1 MRRFL
6 GQRLWSLCGKAVYRS
21 LLRAPHSASAP
32 TSAENPVPGGFK
44 VVDSTGQSLAYVYG
58 PRSGFAMMKG
68 RTRTE
73 AMRRR
78 LLLAAVAISS
88 LSVAA
93 LANEW
98 GDQQAGDWGIRS
110 QRSHNTAFAYNPSRN
125 GLYLVFGCQKGQMTR
140 LVLDLENG
148 RFESSSVTYSIA
160 GGPETTSDWEI
171 DLSGMLAALVF
182 PGDVLAFV
190 GSLPN
195 SGKISMRVELQ
206 DGPSESAFDLN
217 GIDEVRQTLDDV
229 CKLNEARG
237 Q

>member
-1 MRRFL
+1 MRCHPLRRNRRMSLASACGGYVERLFTAHCFARL
-6 GQRLWSLCGKAVYRS
+6 IPRQRL
-21 LLRAPHSASAP
+21 RAR
-32 TSAENPVPGGFK
+32 PVPGGFK
-44 VVDSTGQSLAYVYG
+44 VVDSTGQSFAYVYG

-98 GDQQAGDWGIRS
+98 ADQQAGDWGIRS

-148 RFESSSVTYSIA
+148 RFEIFVRHLFCR
-160 GGPETTSDWEI
+160 WW
-171 DLSGMLAALVF
+171 
-182 PGDVLAFV
+182 PGDNQRLGNRSIRHV
-190 GSLPN
+190 GRPCFPRRRIGLRWQFAKL
-195 SGKISMRVELQ
+195 GKNFDARRVARWPQ
-206 DGPSESAFDLN
+206 QVRVRPKWDRRSASN
-217 GIDEVRQTLDDV
+217 
-229 CKLNEARG
+229 AR
-237 Q
+237 

>member
-6 GQRLWSLCGKAVYRS
+6 GQRLWRLCGKAVYRS

-58 PRSGFAMMKG
+58 PRSGFAMMKA

-88 LSVAA
+88 LSVAG

-98 GDQQAGDWGIRS
+98 ADQQAGDWGIRS
-110 QRSHNTAFAYNPSRN
+110 QRTHNTAFAYNPSRN
-125 GLYLVFGCQKGQMTR
+125 
-140 LVLDLENG
+140 
-148 RFESSSVTYSIA
+148 
-160 GGPETTSDWEI
+160 
-171 DLSGMLAALVF
+171 
-182 PGDVLAFV
+182 
-190 GSLPN
+190 
-195 SGKISMRVELQ
+195 
-206 DGPSESAFDLN
+206 
-217 GIDEVRQTLDDV
+217 
-229 CKLNEARG
+229 
-237 Q
+237 